1 MNTEAEIL
9 LRVKNIESTLG
20 VIRGFTSPRM
30 NQFASAIVGLLAC
43 SVTTFV
49 LESNQV
55 PYASAIYED
64 VNDYVANHAA
74 TAGLWLGD
82 LIGNVDRS
90 LPGEFTGQIIGL
102 TSLQT
107 CRLAYVMRMRESS
120 GNYSHPGN
128 WAGYP
133 GAYQIGASALAAI
146 GLMKPSHS
154 RMVNA
159 GLPPAHQI
167 YLNNPANWNI
177 QGGKQTF
184 LASKSAQDKAFT
196 ALANLNVKQGFS
208 SRSLIASQPSK
219 IAGYVAAAHLKGS
232 SKADSWYLRA
242 KDSHDGNG
250 TNTSD
255 YAKMGESAI
264 DKDVPECRIISE
276 ENPDDNLG
284 QPKTSYF

>member
-9 LRVKNIESTLG
+9 LRVRNIESTLG

-30 NQFASAIVGLLAC
+30 NQFAAAIVGLLAC

-74 TAGLWLGD
+74 TVGLWLGD
-82 LIGNVDRS
+82 IIGNVDRS

-102 TSLQT
+102 TSQQT
-107 CRLAYVMRMRESS
+107 CRLAYVMRQRESR

-128 WAGYP
+128 WAGYM

-146 GLMKPSHS
+146 GLMKPSDNP
-154 RMVNA
+154 MVKK

-167 YLNNPANWNI
+167 YLNNPSNWLI
-177 QGGKQTF
+177 AGGKATF
-184 LASKSAQDKAFT
+184 LASKSGQDNAFL

-208 SRSLIASQPSK
+208 SKALIASQPSR

-232 SKADSWYLRA
+232 SRADSWYLRG

-250 TNTSD
+250 TNTSN
-255 YAKMGESAI
+255 YAAMGESAI
-264 DKDVPECRIISE
+264 DKDIAECRIITE
-276 ENPDDNLG
+276 ENPDDNLSY
-284 QPKTSYF
+284 PKSRFF